1 MSAFAALLAASLS
14 AASPAQAEPASSIGA
29 EAARGFQSICLA
41 NRSAGAA
48 AALAAA
54 HALPGAVVHP
64 DIPVGRGVS
73 LKIVGAAPLEYAVRE
88 ERRGF
93 ACMVMF
99 VGDESQAQAAVAAL
113 DAASGAAPA
122 GSRNPGRSTYDW
134 TFAGSRHKIRLFAR
148 YPRRGR
154 VLIQLEVKE

>member
-1 MSAFAALLAASLS
+1 MLPFASLLAASVF
-14 AASPAQAEPASSIGA
+14 AASPAQAEAAPSIGA

-41 NRSAGAA
+41 NRTAGAA

-54 HALPGAVVHP
+54 RALPGAVAQP
-64 DIPVGRGVS
+64 DLPIGRGVF
-73 LKIVGAAPLEYAVRE
+73 LKVVVAPPLEYGVRE

-93 ACMVMF
+93 NCFVMF
-99 VGDESQAQAAVAAL
+99 AGDESEAQAAVAAL
-113 DAASGAAPA
+113 DASSGAAPA

-134 TFAGSRHKIRLFAR
+134 TLGGSRDKIRLFAR